1 MLGKIENMKRLY
13 ISNITSVFKC
23 LQQLALDVIYFVVK
37 IFKSMHCLNVIH
49 IKLFFFMVSPF
60 ISFFFSF
67 LVPFKSW
74 LQWAW
79 SRCLQM
85 LKAENSYLFVDRG
98 GFVSS
103 PLFFIEVIFWNQN
116 YIDKFVFPVYRILSK
131 LFIWIFSYVVWESH

>member
-67 LVPFKSW
+67 LVPFKS
-74 LQWAW
+74 
-79 SRCLQM
+79 
-85 LKAENSYLFVDRG
+85 
-98 GFVSS
+98 
-103 PLFFIEVIFWNQN
+103 
-116 YIDKFVFPVYRILSK
+116 
-131 LFIWIFSYVVWESH
+131 

>member
-60 ISFFFSF
+60 ISFFFF
-67 LVPFKSW
+67 L
-74 LQWAW
+74 
-79 SRCLQM
+79 
-85 LKAENSYLFVDRG
+85 
-98 GFVSS
+98 
-103 PLFFIEVIFWNQN
+103 FWFHLRADYNEHDLGA
-116 YIDKFVFPVYRILSK
+116 YKC
-131 LFIWIFSYVVWESH
+131 